1 MPYGALQAHPYN
13 KKDALFWGANAQ
25 KVVVLREF
33 FMNALAALSR
43 FCNKTFA
50 LWVLVF
56 AAVAYFWPETY
67 KPLAGWISPLLGL
80 VMFGMGLTL
89 SVNDFKMVLTKP
101 TDVLIGI
108 LSQFIIMPVLAYILC
123 IILQLPAEVAVG
135 VILVGCCPGGTS
147 SNVMTFLARGDTAL
161 SVTITSCTT
170 LLAPIVTPFLIWVFA
185 HQWIEINPLAMFWS
199 ICQIVLLPIA
209 LGIAIHT
216 ILGHKRVEVAA
227 TALPLVSV
235 VAIVLIVMAVVA
247 VSQPNIAKTGPLVL
261 AVVILHNGLGYL
273 VGYGAAKLFK
283 MNLAKRKCLAIEV
296 GMQNSGLGVA
306 LATAHFATMPLAALP
321 SAIFSFWHNISG
333 PIVATIFLRMTED
346 KKETAKQAE
355 AVKTSVA

>member
-1 MPYGALQAHPYN
+1 
-13 KKDALFWGANAQ
+13 
-25 KVVVLREF
+25 
-33 FMNALAALSR
+33 MNALAALSR

-56 AAVAYFWPETY
+56 AGVAYVSPETF

-89 SVNDFKMVLTKP
+89 SVNDFKLVFSKP
-101 TDVLIGI
+101 RDVLIGI
-108 LSQFIIMPVLAYILC
+108 VSQFVIMPVLAYLLC
-123 IILQLPAEVAVG
+123 ILLQLPAEVAVG

-170 LLAPIVTPFLIWVFA
+170 LLAPLVTPGLIWLFA
-185 HQWIEINPLAMFWS
+185 HQWINIDPVGMFWS

-209 LGIAIHT
+209 VGVAIHSLVGEER
-216 ILGHKRVEVAA
+216 IKVAA
-227 TALPLVSV
+227 TCLPLVSV
-235 VAIVLIVMAVVA
+235 VSIVLIVMAVVA
-247 VSQPNIAKTGPLVL
+247 VSQANIAKTGPLVF
-261 AVVILHNGLGYL
+261 AVVVLHNGLGYL
-273 VGYGAAKLFK
+273 VGYFAAKLFK
-283 MNLAKRKCLAIEV
+283 MNLAKQKCLSIEV

-333 PIVATIFLRMTED
+333 PIVATIFHRMDD
-346 KKETAKQAE
+346 KNESK
-355 AVKTSVA
+355 